1 MPKTFERKILDEKVV
16 YEPLTSFDLSK
27 KYVKR
32 LFDETLDDIK
42 KDREEY
48 PYFERKYIL
57 SAKPESVKILRR
69 AFEDYKRELELEHPN
84 YSLKSAV
91 AGTTGAAIST
101 PIVFYLTKNPL
112 TAIIT
117 YCLICLHSIRVGWIV
132 DEYYERKIKGRKEA
146 IKYLSIEEKLE
157 N

>member
-1 MPKTFERKILDEKVV
+1 MPKTFERKILNEKVV

-57 SAKPESVKILRR
+57 STKPESAKILRR
-69 AFEDYKRELELEHPN
+69 AFEDYKRELELEYPA
-84 YSLKSAV
+84 YFLESAV
-91 AGTTGAAIST
+91 AGITSAAIST
-101 PIVFYLTKNPL
+101 AIAFYLTKNPI
-112 TAIIT
+112 TAIAT
-117 YCLICLHSIRVGWIV
+117 YCLICLPSIFVGWLA
-132 DEYYERKIKGRKEA
+132 DKYYERKIKGRKEA